1 VMEEGEWSNTKT
13 GSPQGSVISPLLAN
27 IYLHYAFD
35 LWVNVWRKK
44 WAHGEVAIVRYAD
57 DIILGFQHQT
67 DADRFLENLQ
77 ERLGKFGLELHPDKT
92 RRIEF
97 GRFAEQNRKRRG
109 EGKPETFDFLGFKH
123 ISGKNRLG
131 RFTVRRKTIRKRMGA
146 KLREAKQ
153 QLRERMHDPVRQT
166 GQWLK
171 SMVQGYYHYYAVPG
185 NIDSLSVFRDRLTGH
200 WWQTLRRR
208 SQKRRFSWTRML
220 ALADRWLPRPRVLHP
235 YPADRFAASHPR

>member
-1 VMEEGEWSNTKT
+1 M
-13 GSPQGSVISPLLAN
+13 
-27 IYLHYAFD
+27 
-35 LWVNVWRKK
+35 
-44 WAHGEVAIVRYAD
+44 
-57 DIILGFQHQT
+57 
-67 DADRFLENLQ
+67 
-77 ERLGKFGLELHPDKT
+77 
-92 RRIEF
+92 
-97 GRFAEQNRKRRG
+97 
-109 EGKPETFDFLGFKH
+109 
-123 ISGKNRLG
+123 
-131 RFTVRRKTIRKRMGA
+131 VRRKTIRKRMRA
-146 KLREAKQ
+146 KLRETKQ

-208 SQKRRFSWTRML
+208 SQKRRLSWTRML